1 MVEFHDGNQ
10 KYCCALEECYMENVD
25 LVFVMDESKSVGE
38 RDFMTGLNAAADLA
52 TSLNIGA
59 KVNSSRV
66 GFVLFGNNA
75 RLGFSLTQYNSV
87 SEVEN
92 AIKNLNYES
101 GGTNIAG
108 GMDFAI
114 RQVFVPAERKGVLK
128 IMILITD
135 GEDST
140 N

>member
-1 MVEFHDGNQ
+1 M
-10 KYCCALEECYMENVD
+10 EECHLENVD
-25 LVFVMDESKSVGE
+25 LVFVMDESKSVGPQ
-38 RDFMTGLNAAADLA
+38 DFRTGLNAAADLA
-52 TSLNIGA
+52 SSLNIGA
-59 KVNSSRV
+59 GVNSSRV

-114 RQVFVPAERKGVLK
+114 RQVRF
-128 IMILITD
+128 
-135 GEDST
+135 
-140 N
+140 

>member
-1 MVEFHDGNQ
+1 M
-10 KYCCALEECYMENVD
+10 
-25 LVFVMDESKSVGE
+25 
-38 RDFMTGLNAAADLA
+38 AA
-52 TSLNIGA
+52 SSFNFFQ
-59 KVNSSRV
+59 SSRV

-114 RQVFVPAERKGVLK
+114 RQVRF
-128 IMILITD
+128 
-135 GEDST
+135 
-140 N
+140 